1 MMKGSQD
8 MDNSKYCT
16 KINEKTDEVLLAIKK
31 SAQKIADIVSQTA
44 GPYGHNVMLIN
55 GKTCRITKDGI
66 SVLRSITE
74 PESESDFIAL
84 SVIRS
89 ASDETNRLAGDGT
102 TATCILAN
110 EIFQQGYNYLTAGCN
125 GNLIRNGIN
134 KASSIAQQYVTDNLA
149 TPIKGDEDIYNVAK
163 ISANGSD
170 EIAKILTDVFS
181 KIGKDGMARVELS
194 NTDKTTSK
202 IVYGMT
208 IDRGFE
214 SPYFATNPHGEAVLD
229 NPVILL
235 VNKRLSVLGELL
247 KPFETLAKMNRPIL
261 VVAEGY
267 DPDILNTLILNKIRG
282 LPICAILGPN
292 YGEHRTKMMEDLA
305 VVTGGKVISPATGL
319 TLESVCSDA
328 TILGSAKQVIVTSD
342 STSFIAD
349 TTRIDKARFDERI
362 AEIDH
367 ELADEKL
374 QDYDKK
380 ILKTRK
386 ARMVSGI
393 GIISVGG
400 ATEAE
405 MHEKKDLVDDAFASV
420 SSSQKKGI
428 VPGCGLTYLAV
439 REYLYVWLE
448 KHIGELTSEEAS
460 GFRVFADALS
470 KPFLTICGNS
480 GKMNAAYALGQV
492 QEANRQEHLTSDEA
506 SQYGV
511 GDTAW
516 TQCVDLGTGDMVDV
530 MEKGIV
536 DSAAAVLETMKNGS
550 AAAGQLLSLSGVVNT
565 PLKPMPQQPQ
575 M

>member
-1 MMKGSQD
+1 
-8 MDNSKYCT
+8 
-16 KINEKTDEVLLAIKK
+16 
-31 SAQKIADIVSQTA
+31 
-44 GPYGHNVMLIN
+44 MLIN

-74 PESESDFIAL
+74 PETESDFIAL

-110 EIFQQGYNYLTAGCN
+110 EIFQQGYNFLTAGAN
-125 GNLIRNGIN
+125 GNLLRNGIN
-134 KASSIAQQYVTDNLA
+134 KASEIAQKMVVDSFA
-149 TPIKGDEDIYNVAK
+149 TPVKGDEDIYNVAK
-163 ISANGSD
+163 ISSNGSD

-181 KIGKDGMARVELS
+181 KIGKDGVARVELS
-194 NTDKTTSK
+194 NTAETSSK

-208 IDRGFE
+208 IDRGYE
-214 SPYFATNPHGEAVLD
+214 SPYFATNTHGEAVLD
-229 NPVILL
+229 NPAILL
-235 VNKRLSVLGELL
+235 VNKRITVLGELL
-247 KPFETLAKMNRPIL
+247 KPFEYLSKLNRPVL

-282 LPICAILGPN
+282 LPICAILEPN

-305 VVTGGKVISPATGL
+305 IVTGGKVISPATGISL
-319 TLESVCSDA
+319 DQIVSDA
-328 TILGSAKQVIVTSD
+328 SIIGSAKQVIVSTD

-349 TTRIDKARFDERI
+349 TSKIDKERFEKRI
-362 AEIDH
+362 SEIDS
-367 ELADEKL
+367 ELADAKL
-374 QDYDKK
+374 TDYDRN
-380 ILKTRK
+380 IIKTRK

-428 VPGCGLTYLAV
+428 VPGCGLTYLAIHDA
-439 REYLYVWLE
+439 LYAWLE
-448 KHIGELTSEEAS
+448 KNLGELTSEEAS
-460 GFRVFADALS
+460 GFKVFADSLI

-480 GKMNAAYALGQV
+480 GHQNSQYALGVV
-492 QEANRQEHLTSDEA
+492 QSVNRTEHETET
-506 SQYGV
+506 GV
-511 GDTAW
+511 SKW
-516 TQCVDLGTGDMVDV
+516 TKCVDLGSGDMVDV

-536 DSAAAVLETMKNGS
+536 DSAAAVIETMKNG
-550 AAAGQLLSLSGVVNT
+550 AAAGAQLLSLSGVVNT
-565 PLKPMPQQPQ
+565 PLKPVPPAQQ

>member
-1 MMKGSQD
+1 
-8 MDNSKYCT
+8 MDNEQYFT
-16 KINEKTDEVLLAIKK
+16 HVRDNTEDVLLGIKK
-31 SAQKIADIVSQTA
+31 SAQKIANIVSQTA
-44 GPYGHNVMLIN
+44 GPFGHNIFLLN
-55 GKTCRITKDGI
+55 GRTARVTKDGI
-66 SVLRSITE
+66 SVLRSMTE
-74 PESESDFIAL
+74 PETESDFIAL

-89 ASDETNRLAGDGT
+89 ASDETNRKAGDGT

-110 EIFQQGYNYLTAGCN
+110 EIFQKGHTFLTAGVN
-125 GNLIRNGIN
+125 GNLLRNGIN
-134 KASSIAQQYVTDNLA
+134 KASELAQSIVTKNIA
-149 TPIKGDEDIYNVAK
+149 TPIKDDQDIYNVAK
-163 ISANGSD
+163 VSANGSD

-247 KPFETLAKMNRPIL
+247 KPFDTLAKLNRPIL
-261 VVAEGY
+261 VVAENY
-267 DPDILNTLILNKIRG
+267 DPDILNTFIVNKIRG

-292 YGEHRTKMMEDLA
+292 YGEWRTKMMEDLA

-319 TLESVCSDA
+319 TLESVCSDT
-328 TILGSAKQVIVTSD
+328 TILGSAKQVIVTTE
-342 STSFIAD
+342 STSIIAD
-349 TTRIDKARFDERI
+349 TTVINKERFDNRV
-362 AEIDH
+362 AEIDA
-367 ELADEKL
+367 ELADEKAT
-374 QDYDKK
+374 DYDKN
-380 ILKTRK
+380 INKTRK

-428 VPGCGLTYLAV
+428 VPGCGLTYLAIQD
-439 REYLYVWLE
+439 ELYAWLAE
-448 KHIGELTSEEAS
+448 HVKELTEEEAA
-460 GFRVFADALS
+460 GFRVFADSLS

-480 GKMNAAYALGQV
+480 GKQNAAYALGLV
-492 QEANRQEHLTSDEA
+492 QEANREEHLTHKENQ
-506 SQYGV
+506 QYCV
-511 GDTAW
+511 PLSAW
-516 TQCVDLGTGDMVDV
+516 TKCVDLGSGEMIDV
-530 MEKGIV
+530 LEKGIV
-536 DSAAAVLETMKNGS
+536 DSASAVIETMKNG
-550 AAAGQLLSLSGVVNT
+550 AAAGAQLLSLSGVVNT
-565 PLKPMPQQPQ
+565 PIKPVPVQPQ

>member
-1 MMKGSQD
+1 
-8 MDNSKYCT
+8 
-16 KINEKTDEVLLAIKK
+16 
-31 SAQKIADIVSQTA
+31 
-44 GPYGHNVMLIN
+44 MLIN

-74 PESESDFIAL
+74 PETESDFIAL

-110 EIFQQGYNYLTAGCN
+110 EIFQQGHTFLTAGVN
-125 GNLIRNGIN
+125 GNLLRNGIT
-134 KASSIAQQYVTDNLA
+134 KASNLAQKYVTENLA
-149 TPIKGDEDIYNVAK
+149 TPVKDDNDIYNVAK
-163 ISANGSD
+163 ISSNGSD

-181 KIGKDGMARVELS
+181 KIGKDGVARVELS
-194 NTDKTTSK
+194 NTAETSSK

-208 IDRGFE
+208 IDRGYE
-214 SPYFATNPHGEAVLD
+214 SPYFATNSHGEAVLD
-229 NPVILL
+229 NPVIVLM
-235 VNKRLSVLGELL
+235 NKRLTVLGELL
-247 KPFETLAKMNRPIL
+247 KPFDALTKLNRPIL
-261 VVAEGY
+261 IVAEGY
-267 DPDILNTLILNKIRG
+267 DPDILNTFILNKMRG
-282 LPICAILGPN
+282 LKICAILAPN

-319 TLESVCSDA
+319 TLENVATDY
-328 TILGSAKQVIVTSD
+328 TILGSAKQVIVTAD

-349 TTRIDKARFDERI
+349 TTKIEKTRYDERI
-362 AEIDH
+362 AEIEH
-367 ELADEKL
+367 ELEDEKL
-374 QDYDKK
+374 TDYDRN

-428 VPGCGLTYLAV
+428 VPGCGLTYLALHDA
-439 REYLYVWLE
+439 LYAWLND
-448 KHIGELTSEEAS
+448 HIGELSSEEAS
-460 GFRVFADALS
+460 GFKVFADSLT

-480 GKMNAAYALGQV
+480 GNQNAQYSLGVV
-492 QEANRQEHLTSDEA
+492 QSVNRNDHEN
-506 SQYGV
+506 
-511 GDTAW
+511 DTGLVKW
-516 TQCVDLGTGDMVDV
+516 TKCIDLGSGEMIDV
-530 MEKGIV
+530 IEKGIV
-536 DSAAAVLETMKNGS
+536 DSAAAVIETMKNG
-550 AAAGQLLSLSGVVNT
+550 AAAGAQLLSLSGVVNT
-565 PLKPMPQQPQ
+565 PMKPVPPPQQ

>member
-1 MMKGSQD
+1 
-8 MDNSKYCT
+8 MDNYCT

-31 SAQKIADIVSQTA
+31 SSQKIADIVSQTA

-55 GKTCRITKDGI
+55 GKSCRITKDGI

-74 PESESDFIAL
+74 PETESDFIAL

-89 ASDETNRLAGDGT
+89 ASDETNRKAGDGT

-110 EIFQQGYNYLTAGCN
+110 EIFQQGYNFLTAGCN
-125 GNLIRNGIN
+125 GNLLRNGIT
-134 KASSIAQQYVTDNLA
+134 KASEIAQKLVVDNLT
-149 TPIKGDEDIYNVAK
+149 TPVKDDKDIYNVAK
-163 ISANGSD
+163 ISSNGSD

-208 IDRGFE
+208 IDRGYE
-214 SPYFATNPHGEAVLD
+214 SPYFATNTHGEAVLD

-235 VNKRLSVLGELL
+235 INKRLSVLGELL
-247 KPFETLAKMNRPIL
+247 KPFETLAKLNRPIL

-267 DPDILNTLILNKIRG
+267 DPDILNTFILNKMRG
-282 LPICAILGPN
+282 LPICAILAPN

-305 VVTGGKVISPATGL
+305 VVTGGKVISPATGI
-319 TLESVCSDA
+319 TLEQITTDP
-328 TILGSAKQVIVTSD
+328 TIMGTAKQVIVNTD

-349 TTRIDKARFDERI
+349 TTKIQKDRFDARV
-362 AEIDH
+362 AEIKH
-367 ELADEKL
+367 ELEEEKL
-374 QDYDKK
+374 ADYDRN
-380 ILKTRK
+380 ILKTRM

-405 MHEKKDLVDDAFASV
+405 MHEKKDLVDDSFASV

-428 VPGCGLTYLAV
+428 VSGCGLTYLAIHDA
-439 REYLYVWLE
+439 LYTWLND
-448 KHIGELTSEEAS
+448 HLAELSSEEAS
-460 GFRVFADALS
+460 GFKVFADSLT

-480 GKMNAAYALGQV
+480 GHQNSQYALGIV
-492 QEANRQEHLTSDEA
+492 QTTNRDEHAN
-506 SQYGV
+506 
-511 GDTAW
+511 DTAMKNW
-516 TQCVDLGTGDMVDV
+516 TKCVDLGTGEMIDV

-536 DSAAAVLETMKNGS
+536 DSAAAVIETMKNG
-550 AAAGQLLSLSGVVNT
+550 AAAGAQLLSLSGVVNT
-565 PLKPMPQQPQ
+565 PPKPLPVPPQA
-575 M
+575 

>member
-1 MMKGSQD
+1 
-8 MDNSKYCT
+8 MDNNKENYST
-16 KINEKTDEVLLAIKK
+16 QIHGNTEEVLLGIKK
-31 SAQKIADIVSQTA
+31 SAQKISDIVSHTA
-44 GPYGHNVMLIN
+44 GPFGHNVMLVN

-66 SVLRSITE
+66 SVLRSMTE
-74 PESESDFIAL
+74 PETESDFIAL

-89 ASDETNRLAGDGT
+89 ASDETNRKAGDGT

-110 EIFQQGYNYLTAGCN
+110 EIFQKGHTFLTAGVN
-125 GNLIRNGIN
+125 GNLLRNGIT
-134 KASSIAQQYVTDNLA
+134 KASELAQSIVTKNIA
-149 TPIKGDEDIYNVAK
+149 TPIKDDQDIYNVAK
-163 ISANGSD
+163 VSANGSD

-247 KPFETLAKMNRPIL
+247 KPFDTLAKLNRPIL
-261 VVAEGY
+261 VVAENY
-267 DPDILNTLILNKIRG
+267 DPDILNTFIVNKIRG

-292 YGEHRTKMMEDLA
+292 YGEWRTKMMEDLA

-319 TLESVCSDA
+319 TLESVCSDT
-328 TILGSAKQVIVTSD
+328 TILGSAKQVIVTAE
-342 STSFIAD
+342 STSIIAD
-349 TTRIDKARFDERI
+349 TTVINKERFDNRV
-362 AEIDH
+362 AEIDA
-367 ELADEKL
+367 ELADEKAT
-374 QDYDKK
+374 DYDKN
-380 ILKTRK
+380 INKTRK

-428 VPGCGLTYLAV
+428 VPGCGLTYLAIQD
-439 REYLYVWLE
+439 ELYAWLAE
-448 KHIGELTSEEAS
+448 HVKELTEEEAA
-460 GFRVFADALS
+460 GFRVFADSLS

-480 GKMNAAYALGQV
+480 GKRNAAYALGLV
-492 QEANRQEHLTSDEA
+492 QEANREEHLTHGESKA
-506 SQYGV
+506 YGV
-511 GDTAW
+511 PLSAW
-516 TQCVDLGTGDMVDV
+516 TKCVDLGSGEMIDV
-530 MEKGIV
+530 LEKGIV
-536 DSAAAVLETMKNGS
+536 DSAAAVIETMKNG
-550 AAAGQLLSLSGVVNT
+550 AAAGAQLLSLSGVVNT
-565 PLKPMPQQPQ
+565 PIKPVPVQPQ